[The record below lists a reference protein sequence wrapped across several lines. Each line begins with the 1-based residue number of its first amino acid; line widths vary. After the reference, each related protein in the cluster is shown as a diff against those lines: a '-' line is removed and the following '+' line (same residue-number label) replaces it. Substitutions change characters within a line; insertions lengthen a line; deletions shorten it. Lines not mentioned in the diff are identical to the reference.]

1 MYSSKKVIEICN
13 TIRHNKLCWYRSV
26 MDGSKE
32 TERKK
37 QNIHTV
43 IIPDM
48 HGRSYFNTKQIE
60 GAEDRILHVL
70 Q

>member
-1 MYSSKKVIEICN
+1 MI
-13 TIRHNKLCWYRSV
+13 
-26 MDGSKE
+26 DGRKE

-48 HGRSYFNTKQIE
+48 HGRSYFNTKQVE
-60 GAEDRILHVL
+60 GAEDREFYMYCSNMYHVGPVGMMN
-70 Q
+70 